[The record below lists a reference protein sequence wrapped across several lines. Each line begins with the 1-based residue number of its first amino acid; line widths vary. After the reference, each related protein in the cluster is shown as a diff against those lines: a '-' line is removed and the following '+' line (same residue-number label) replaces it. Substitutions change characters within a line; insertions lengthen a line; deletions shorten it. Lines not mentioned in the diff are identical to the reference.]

1 MNSADRQE
9 INNMIQALDAF
20 TQAEKGLSK
29 EAWNALQRW
38 LIRESSDLPAIES
51 VNEFKG
57 ALQRY
62 LS

>member
-1 MNSADRQE
+1 MNSADKKQ
-9 INNMIQALDAF
+9 INTMIKALDTF

-29 EAWNALQRW
+29 EEWNALQRW

-51 VNEFKG
+51 VNELKE
-57 ALQRY
+57 ALQKY

>member
-1 MNSADRQE
+1 MNSTDKKQ
-9 INNMIQALDAF
+9 INTMIKALDAF

-29 EAWNALQRW
+29 EEWNVLQRW

-51 VNEFKG
+51 VNELKQ
-57 ALQRY
+57 ALQKY